1 MSAAPLFSA
10 LNLANLPLRN
20 RIAMAP
26 MTTWAANSDLT
37 ISDAEAAYYRRRAGA
52 VGLVIT
58 GCSQVTPNGIGF
70 THEFAATDDSYLPS
84 LKKLAEAAK
93 SGGAPA
99 ILQLF
104 HAGAKALPDL
114 APNRD
119 VVAASAIPTAATA
132 FAPAHTPRAL
142 SESEIHDLIAA
153 FGQATRRAIEAGFD
167 GVELHGAHGFL
178 MQNFFSPASNQRQDQ
193 WGGSME
199 NRMRF
204 ALSVVAEVK
213 RVIATHA
220 NRPFALGYRISAEES
235 GDNGY
240 GITDS
245 LVLLDHLVA
254 AGIQYIHV
262 SLGNV
267 LTDRPSAD
275 PHGAPIAARFV
286 AHAAG
291 RIAVIAAG
299 GLRTPQQAEQAL
311 ALGLS
316 VVAVGQGLVMNPDW
330 VELAQSGRA
339 DAIETALDP
348 AQISALAI
356 PEKLWAVIDAMTGW
370 FSLTPKAK
378 LAAAASR

>member
-1 MSAAPLFSA
+1 MSATSLFSA

-37 ISDAEAAYYRRRAGA
+37 ISDAEAAYYRRRVGA
-52 VGLVIT
+52 VGLVLT
-58 GCSQVTPNGIGF
+58 GCTQVMPNGIGF
-70 THEFAATDDSYLPS
+70 TDEFAATDDSYLPS
-84 LKKLAEAAK
+84 LNKLAKAAK

-114 APNRD
+114 TPHRE
-119 VVAASAIPTAATA
+119 VIAASAIPTAATI
-132 FAPAHTPRAL
+132 FAPAQTPRAL
-142 SESEIHDLIAA
+142 LESEIHDLIAA

-178 MQNFFSPASNQRQDQ
+178 LQNFFSPASNQRTDQ
-193 WGGSME
+193 WGGSVE

-213 RVIATHA
+213 RVITAHA
-220 NRPFALGYRISAEES
+220 SRPFALGYRISTEEP

-240 GITDS
+240 SITDS
-245 LVLLDHLVA
+245 LTLLDHLIS
-254 AGIQYIHV
+254 AGIDYIHV

-267 LTDRPSAD
+267 LTDRPLAE
-275 PHGAPIAARFV
+275 PNGAPIAARFV
-286 AHAAG
+286 ARAAG

-316 VVAVGQGLVMNPDW
+316 VVAVGKGLVMNPDW
-330 VELAQSGRA
+330 VELAQTGRA
-339 DAIETALDP
+339 DEIETSLDP
-348 AQISALAI
+348 AQITALAI
-356 PEKLWAVIDAMTGW
+356 PEKLWAVIDAMPGW

-378 LAAAASR
+378 RSAAASR